1 MIRVLLAF
9 AFACLI
15 LDLASAADAQQPALP
30 RHVGLLV
37 VGFSPEDKEVE
48 AFREGLQDAGYAQG
62 RDIVVEW
69 RFANGDI
76 DRVPELMADLIK
88 SKVDVIVVDS
98 TPGTVAAKR
107 ATSTIPIV
115 MTTVAD
121 PVGSG
126 LVANLAHPGANVTGL
141 TIMTA
146 ELSAK
151 RLQLLKEVI
160 PKLRRVAVLWNPD
173 TLYHPKVIRELKA
186 AASSLSIEL
195 SLADAK
201 ALAKLSPAFSK
212 MRRAHAQAV
221 YVIEDGVFVAHRAAI
236 VELAANA
243 RLPAIFAQARVVEEG
258 GLISYG
264 PSWVDLYR
272 QSAGYVDKILKGT
285 KPGDL
290 PVEQPNRYQL
300 TVNLRTARA
309 LGITIPESI
318 LLRADEVIR

>member
-1 MIRVLLAF
+1 MLARRRYLLFAFTALVTCLGGFWLISVAEAEQPIAPRRIGLLA
-9 AFACLI
+9 
-15 LDLASAADAQQPALP
+15 
-30 RHVGLLV
+30 
-37 VGFSPEDKEVE
+37 VGFSPRDKEVE
-48 AFREGLQDAGYAQG
+48 AFREALHDAGYAQG

-76 DRVPELMADLIK
+76 HRVPELMADLLK

-126 LVANLAHPGANVTGL
+126 LVANLAHPGSNVTGL

-146 ELSAK
+146 DLSAK

-160 PKLRRVAVLWNPD
+160 PKLKRVAVLWNPD
-173 TLYHPKVIRELKA
+173 TLYHPKVIRELQA

-201 ALAKLSPAFSK
+201 ALAQLSTAFSK

-243 RLPAIFAQARVVEEG
+243 RLPTIFAQARVVEEG

-272 QSAGYVDKILKGT
+272 QSAGYVDKIL
-285 KPGDL
+285 
-290 PVEQPNRYQL
+290 R
-300 TVNLRTARA
+300 
-309 LGITIPESI
+309 
-318 LLRADEVIR
+318 

>member
-1 MIRVLLAF
+1 PIA
-9 AFACLI
+9 
-15 LDLASAADAQQPALP
+15 P
-30 RHVGLLV
+30 RRIGLLV

-62 RDIVVEW
+62 RDIVVDW

-201 ALAKLSPAFSK
+201 ALAQLSPAFSK

-272 QSAGYVDKILKGT
+272 QSAGYVDKI
-285 KPGDL
+285 
-290 PVEQPNRYQL
+290 
-300 TVNLRTARA
+300 
-309 LGITIPESI
+309 
-318 LLRADEVIR
+318 